1 MKGRA
6 SCQMRV
12 AGAGTTDHRPQATRA
27 DPLTSGISI
36 TCELLVPTADRRP
49 RCIAH
54 DGQHPHHML
63 VVCHLAVWLRDALSR
78 HRDNLSPDPPH
89 GRSMPTAPIH
99 LSFELYNTINH

>member
-36 TCELLVPTADRRP
+36 TYELLVPTADRVALLMTGNTP
-49 RCIAH
+49 ITCWLFAAW
-54 DGQHPHHML
+54 QHGCVM
-63 VVCHLAVWLRDALSR
+63 R
-78 HRDNLSPDPPH
+78 
-89 GRSMPTAPIH
+89 
-99 LSFELYNTINH
+99 